1 MSELLEKKIS
11 LQHLADTFGLRIIGD
26 SSDYITQIGTKF
38 QKSDKGLYW
47 AKTVSFLESTK
58 TGNVLCSEEVFN
70 KSSTSSSVNYL
81 IFNGNSRLLFSKI
94 INAFFIPEVFND
106 ENNYVEIHRANEFLK
121 IGSNV
126 FIGKD
131 VVIGKGT
138 KIQNNVVIRQ
148 KVVIGENCLIKD
160 NTTIATEGLSHD
172 YDPETDLYFKLPQIG
187 GVIVEDF
194 VEIGPNSTVRR
205 SALDNT
211 IIGRGTRIGS
221 LCNIGHNVI
230 IGKNCT
236 FISHVIAGGSS
247 IFGENVFVGMGASVK
262 NGLTIGSNS
271 TIGQGAIVVKNVP
284 EHETWVG
291 NPAKKIK

>member
-1 MSELLEKKIS
+1 
-11 LQHLADTFGLRIIGD
+11 
-26 SSDYITQIGTKF
+26 
-38 QKSDKGLYW
+38 
-47 AKTVSFLESTK
+47 
-58 TGNVLCSEEVFN
+58 
-70 KSSTSSSVNYL
+70 
-81 IFNGNSRLLFSKI
+81 
-94 INAFFIPEVFND
+94 
-106 ENNYVEIHRANEFLK
+106 
-121 IGSNV
+121 
-126 FIGKD
+126 
-131 VVIGKGT
+131 
-138 KIQNNVVIRQ
+138 
-148 KVVIGENCLIKD
+148 
-160 NTTIATEGLSHD
+160 LSHD